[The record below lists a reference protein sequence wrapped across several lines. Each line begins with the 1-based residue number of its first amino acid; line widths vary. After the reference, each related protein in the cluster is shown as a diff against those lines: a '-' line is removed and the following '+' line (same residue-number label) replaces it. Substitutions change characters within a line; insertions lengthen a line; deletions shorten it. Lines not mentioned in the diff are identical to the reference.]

1 MITKRGLR
9 RATSQP
15 ATGPSAAPPSH
26 MKDIGR
32 AVVAREAWNSA
43 RSAGRN
49 RTKTL
54 GKPETRS
61 MVVKASQR
69 RGFARLSGGRVT
81 DALYVTLRM
90 RSRSLTS
97 LQEDGMPDS
106 GHVML
111 TVLLHHDQSK
121 TLDEIMAHLKKTGF
135 YRDFPPEGSELV
147 SWVVAMSFG
156 FVINLKVEADK
167 ARSVNRYME
176 QKAWGAFRYQV
187 FPSYDFAPIAADLKK
202 QHG

>member
-1 MITKRGLR
+1 
-9 RATSQP
+9 
-15 ATGPSAAPPSH
+15 
-26 MKDIGR
+26 
-32 AVVAREAWNSA
+32 
-43 RSAGRN
+43 
-49 RTKTL
+49 
-54 GKPETRS
+54 
-61 MVVKASQR
+61 MVVKASHR

-81 DALYVTLRM
+81 EALYVTLRT
-90 RSRSLTS
+90 RSFSLTS

-167 ARSVNRYME
+167 VRSVNRYME